1 MVTKYISALARS
13 IADVSRTVLV
23 WIISLIIT
31 FTAGK
36 NNEKYAWENTNWRAI
51 LIELVGFLILVSG
64 NLIYNK
70 IVILPFPLF
79 RPQEEIAVEE
89 EVLIKERE
97 KDLSL

>member
-1 MVTKYISALARS
+1 MTKYISALARS

-36 NNEKYAWENTNWRAI
+36 NNERYAWENKNWRAI
-51 LIELVGFLILVSG
+51 VLELAGFFILVSG

-70 IVILPFPLF
+70 IVILPFPMF
-79 RPQEEIAVEE
+79 RPEEENVE
-89 EVLIKERE
+89 EVLLVKERE